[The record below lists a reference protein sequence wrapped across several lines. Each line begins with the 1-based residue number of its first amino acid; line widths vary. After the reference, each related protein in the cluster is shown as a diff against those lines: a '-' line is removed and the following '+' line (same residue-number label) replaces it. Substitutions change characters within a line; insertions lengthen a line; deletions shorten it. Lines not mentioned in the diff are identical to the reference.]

1 MPNLDKECFVVCAIG
16 GDGSPERKH
25 ADWVLEEIIEPVFQK
40 DFPEFKVTRADKL
53 KTPGLIDAQIIDRL
67 LKARLVVADLTF
79 LNPNAFYEI
88 GIRHV
93 VGLPV
98 IHMHREDQKI
108 PFDVSLFR
116 SLPFEL
122 SEPKHLKAARA
133 GLRELLTA
141 ALDENH
147 KVENPVT
154 KARGQVAF
162 EQNATPADVILRDQ
176 VSTLTAAVSSVEER
190 LSRMM
195 HDPLGLDIVAPKQDR
210 ARYYHHGRLIPYRN
224 EVALRVMFRNVNQK
238 DTKTLFEFLE
248 QTLAPALGSY
258 SLIENNTNN
267 LIIGVGKD
275 EFSEDTLEKLNV
287 DAKLAGLL
295 VRLA

>member
-1 MPNLDKECFVVCAIG
+1 MPDFDKECFVVCAIG

-25 ADWVLEEIIEPVFQK
+25 ADWVLEEIIVPVFESE
-40 DFPEFKVTRADKL
+40 FSEFKVTRADKL

-67 LKARLVVADLTF
+67 LKAKLVIADLTF

-133 GLRELLTA
+133 GLRDLLVA
-141 ALDENH
+141 ALDKDH

-162 EQNATPADVILRDQ
+162 EQTATPADVIIKDQ
-176 VSTLTAAVSSVEER
+176 VEALAAAVAQVQDR
-190 LSRMM
+190 LSGMVK
-195 HDPLGLDIVAPKQDR
+195 DPLGLFPVAA
-210 ARYYHHGRLIPYRN
+210 ARIGGRFYGGGPIIGDGGTLLS
-224 EVALRVMFRNVNQK
+224 VGFRNVTRQ
-238 DTKTLFEFLE
+238 DTQALFTFLE
-248 QTLAPALGSY
+248 NKIAPLLGEY
-258 SLIENNTNN
+258 HLVENNTNN
-267 LIIGVGKD
+267 LLIHVSPDGISEQVFKNLGAYGKD
-275 EFSEDTLEKLNV
+275 
-287 DAKLAGLL
+287 AGIL
-295 VRLA
+295 VRLG

>member
-1 MPNLDKECFVVCAIG
+1 MSDFSKECFVVCAIG
-16 GDGSPERKH
+16 SDGSPERKH
-25 ADWVLEEIIEPVFQK
+25 ADWVLEEIIEPVFEK
-40 DFPEFKVTRADKL
+40 DFSQLKVTRADKL

-67 LKARLVVADLTF
+67 LKAKLVIADLTF

-116 SLPFEL
+116 SLPFDL

-133 GLRELLTA
+133 GLRDLLTE
-141 ALDENH
+141 ALDEDH

-154 KARGQVAF
+154 KARGQVDF
-162 EQNATPADVILRDQ
+162 EQNATPADVILKGQ
-176 VSTLTAAVSSVEER
+176 VDTLTAAISQVQDR
-190 LSRMM
+190 LYRMEN
-195 HDPLGLDIVAPKQDR
+195 DPLGLVTVAPVQTR
-210 ARYYHHGRLIPYRN
+210 MQFHSGGPVTGGRGVL
-224 EVALRVMFRNVNQK
+224 LSLMFRDASRH
-238 DTKTLFEFLE
+238 DTHALFEFAESDLV
-248 QTLAPALGSY
+248 PMLGACQI
-258 SLIENNTNN
+258 IENNNNN
-267 LIIGVGKD
+267 LLIRASARRIPDPTFK
-275 EFSEDTLEKLNV
+275 ELNLK
-287 DAKLAGLL
+287 AKAAGML